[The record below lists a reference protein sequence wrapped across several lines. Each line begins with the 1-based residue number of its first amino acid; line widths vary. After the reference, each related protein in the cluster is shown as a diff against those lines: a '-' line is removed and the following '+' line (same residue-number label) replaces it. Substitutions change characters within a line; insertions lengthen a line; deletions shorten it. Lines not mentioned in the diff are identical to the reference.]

1 MIKEGSLFISR
12 HDEIGWNINEVQ
24 KELIAKNYTFQDE
37 PGGEHS
43 SDSRYG
49 LKINGGISPGFENL
63 ISRLAVIEDDKDT
76 PIFGDTTPPSS
87 SIPRAGQITPPYDS
101 QPRLPFFLPR
111 FGRIRSS
118 SKHTASWYNNDLTRD
133 INRVLITD
141 PAKNWWVSQF
151 EYVDYEYHVEK
162 CLLCIWF

>member
-1 MIKEGSLFISR
+1 MMRLDETLTKYRKNLLEKSR
-12 HDEIGWNINEVQ
+12 
-24 KELIAKNYTFQDE
+24 TFQDE

-76 PIFGDTTPPSS
+76 PIFGDTTPPLS

-101 QPRLPFFLPR
+101 QPRPPFFLPR

-118 SKHTASWYNNDLTRD
+118 PKHTAS
-133 INRVLITD
+133 
-141 PAKNWWVSQF
+141 
-151 EYVDYEYHVEK
+151 
-162 CLLCIWF
+162 